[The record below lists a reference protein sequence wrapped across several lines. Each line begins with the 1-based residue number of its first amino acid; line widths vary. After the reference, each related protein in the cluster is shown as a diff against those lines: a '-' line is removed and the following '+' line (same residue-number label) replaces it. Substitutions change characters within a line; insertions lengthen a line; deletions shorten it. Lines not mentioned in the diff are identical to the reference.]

1 MKNLLKLT
9 FVVVFTFLMTTAF
22 SQDCEIYFPMDEGTE
37 VEMTNYD
44 KKDKVTGTHTQKIE
58 EKEVDGDN
66 LSLTILQKV
75 YDDKGEF
82 VHEGRYGMHCED
94 GVFYIDMRSFVTD
107 EMMTAYQGME
117 MQIDAEDM
125 SIPANLS
132 VGASLPDASIAIGI
146 SNQGIKMMTIT
157 IDITERKVEAKEDI
171 TTPAGTFECY
181 KMTYHIST
189 KMGLRVQGDVTEWL
203 AKDVGIVKS
212 ENYSKK
218 GKLQSYTLLTGLKK

>member
-1 MKNLLKLT
+1 MKSLLKLT
-9 FVVVFTFLMTTAF
+9 FVTVFTFLMTTAF

-44 KKDKVTGTHTQKIE
+44 KKDKVTGTYTQKIE

-82 VHEGRYGMHCED
+82 VHEGRFGMHCED
-94 GVFYIDMRSFVTD
+94 GVFYIDMRSFLD
-107 EMMTAYQGME
+107 EEMMSTYEGME

-125 SIPANLS
+125 SIPANLT
-132 VGASLPDASIAIGI
+132 VGESLPDANIAIGI
-146 SNQGIKMMTIT
+146 SNQGIKMMTIK
-157 IDITERKVEAKEDI
+157 IDITERKVEAKEEI
-171 TTPAGTFECY
+171 TTPAGTFESY

-189 KMGLRVQGDVTEWL
+189 KMGLKIQGNVTEWL

>member
-9 FVVVFTFLMTTAF
+9 FVTVFALLTATAF
-22 SQDCEIYFPMDEGTE
+22 SQDCEVYFPMDEGTE

-44 KKDKVTGTHTQKIE
+44 KKDRITGTYTQKIE

-82 VHEGRYGMHCED
+82 VHEGRFGMNCED
-94 GVFYIDMRSFVTD
+94 GVFYVDMRSFVND

-125 SIPANLS
+125 SIPANLT
-132 VGASLPDASIAIGI
+132 VGASLPDANIAIGI
-146 SNQGIKMMTIT
+146 SNQGIKMMTIK
-157 IDITERKVEAKEDI
+157 IDITERKVVAKEDI

-189 KMGLRVQGDVTEWL
+189 KMGLRIQGDVTEWL

-212 ENYSKK
+212 KTFSKK